1 MFLTSL
7 SNFQRVSCV
16 IGAAIGRD
24 VRVMSK
30 DADSDRM
37 RCARVAS
44 RRARALAPRSRP
56 RLYEWFPRDFG
67 ASTSRATRS
76 SPRPGRTWRDAMCCL
91 RGRMSYLTS
100 RNSVRC
106 HETLCNLLEINTTS
120 RLFITEMVTRS
131 ALLVCGPA
139 RPAPGRPRRTIFY
152 FRTTPYVIAKR
163 ACKRMSPK
171 IQSHPTC

>member
-1 MFLTSL
+1 MLTRIECDALRGVANCAFAPRCRAKPHKGFL
-7 SNFQRVSCV
+7 
-16 IGAAIGRD
+16 RD
-24 VRVMSK
+24 VGAS
-30 DADSDRM
+30 
-37 RCARVAS
+37 AS
-44 RRARALAPRSRP
+44 RAV
-56 RLYEWFPRDFG
+56 
-67 ASTSRATRS
+67 RS
-76 SPRPGRTWRDAMCCL
+76 SPRPGRAWLDAMCSC
-91 RGRMSYLTS
+91 GRVSYTTT
-100 RNSVRC
+100 RDDVRC

-120 RLFITEMVTRS
+120 RFFITEMVTRS

>member
-1 MFLTSL
+1 MLTRIECDALRGVANCAFAPRCRAKPRKGFL
-7 SNFQRVSCV
+7 
-16 IGAAIGRD
+16 RD
-24 VRVMSK
+24 VGAS
-30 DADSDRM
+30 
-37 RCARVAS
+37 AS
-44 RRARALAPRSRP
+44 RAV
-56 RLYEWFPRDFG
+56 
-67 ASTSRATRS
+67 RS
-76 SPRPGRTWRDAMCCL
+76 SPRPGRAWLDAMCSC
-91 RGRMSYLTS
+91 GRVSYTTT
-100 RNSVRC
+100 RDDVRC

>member
-1 MFLTSL
+1 MLTRIECDALRGVANCAFAPRCRAKPHQGFL
-7 SNFQRVSCV
+7 
-16 IGAAIGRD
+16 RD
-24 VRVMSK
+24 VGAS
-30 DADSDRM
+30 
-37 RCARVAS
+37 AS
-44 RRARALAPRSRP
+44 RAA
-56 RLYEWFPRDFG
+56 
-67 ASTSRATRS
+67 RS
-76 SPRPGRTWRDAMCCL
+76 SPRPGRAWLDAMCSC
-91 RGRMSYLTS
+91 GRVSYTTT
-100 RNSVRC
+100 RDDVRC